1 MDHPP
6 VYRISLYALLLAV
19 NCVAADEGSVD
30 TLTEMVT
37 RGSAGL
43 DFRYRYEN
51 VDEDGLSRTASA
63 NTLRSRLTLTSASF
77 GGVSALAE
85 VDNVWDFGSDNYNS
99 TENGN
104 TRYPVIA
111 DPTGTDLNQLWL
123 KYTGG
128 NLAATG
134 GRQRILHGNQRFIG
148 GVAWRQNEQTYDG
161 GRVEWRPLESLRL
174 DLAYVYN
181 VNRIFGPD
189 DGANPADLE
198 GDNVFFRLDYTMA
211 ENHTLTG
218 YGYFFDIDED
228 GPYAPSKTVNNSS
241 DTYGVEYRGK
251 FNRFSLAAAYATQ
264 SEAGDSRLDYDA
276 DYYLL
281 ELGAG
286 FGLVDLKAGYE
297 VLGADDGVGFS
308 TPYATGHKFQG
319 WADKFLSTPGDGIE
333 DLYAGISGKLGPLKL
348 EAVYHDFQAE
358 DSSEDFGDELDLAV
372 TWPIREKLI
381 VQAKYASFDADSE
394 RYADTD
400 KIWFVV
406 QLKI

>member
-1 MDHPP
+1 MNVGQALP
-6 VYRISLYALLLAV
+6 VLI
-19 NCVAADEGSVD
+19 
-30 TLTEMVT
+30 
-37 RGSAGL
+37 
-43 DFRYRYEN
+43 
-51 VDEDGLSRTASA
+51 
-63 NTLRSRLTLTSASF
+63 
-77 GGVSALAE
+77 
-85 VDNVWDFGSDNYNS
+85 
-99 TENGN
+99 
-104 TRYPVIA
+104 
-111 DPTGTDLNQLWL
+111 
-123 KYTGG
+123 
-128 NLAATG
+128 
-134 GRQRILHGNQRFIG
+134 
-148 GVAWRQNEQTYDG
+148 
-161 GRVEWRPLESLRL
+161 
-174 DLAYVYN
+174 
-181 VNRIFGPD
+181 GPD

-198 GDNVFFRLDYTMA
+198 GDNIFFRLDYTLA
-211 ENHTLTG
+211 ENHTLSG

-228 GPYAPSKTVNNSS
+228 GPYPPSKTVNNSS